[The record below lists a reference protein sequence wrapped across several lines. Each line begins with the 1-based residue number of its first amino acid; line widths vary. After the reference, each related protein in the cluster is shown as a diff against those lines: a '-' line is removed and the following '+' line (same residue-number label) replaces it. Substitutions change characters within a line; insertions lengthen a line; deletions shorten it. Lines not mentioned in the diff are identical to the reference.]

1 LADRGPVPSTHRAI
15 DRRLCGE
22 PVELE
27 PGFARVRLQTQPE
40 MAADER
46 GLVHGGFLFGLADYA
61 AMLAIDHPLVVLG
74 AAETKFL
81 KACAVGETL
90 EATARLESEDG
101 RKRRVVAEVRRG
113 EDVLMTGAF
122 VCFVLDRHVLD

>member
-81 KACAVGETL
+81 KPCAVGETL